1 MMSLQPQRRSPELA
15 ELFARR
21 GAVKAVAEG
30 LGISTAAVSTWRYVP
45 ASRRAEVARI
55 LNVPVE
61 AVPVRAV
68 TQQPERVTEA
78 A

>member
-1 MMSLQPQRRSPELA
+1 MIALSPSRRSPQLA

-45 ASRRAEVARI
+45 RSRREAVARI
-55 LNVPVE
+55 LNVPIE
-61 AVPVRAV
+61 AVPVRQVAL
-68 TQQPERVTEA
+68 QSEPA